1 MIHYKDISW
10 QETEENLKK
19 FKKSHLVK
27 AKILEIDT
35 DKEKI
40 RLGIKQ
46 LEKDPFDFF
55 LKKKNNEIITATV
68 GEVLK
73 NGIRVSVGTDKNL
86 LITIKK
92 NQLAKEIEDCRP
104 EIFTKGNKVDCMI
117 VDLDKEK
124 RKVGLSI
131 KELEK
136 HNEKVAIKKYGKDG
150 TSSGRVLGDILGKVF
165 SSKKKKEKK

>member
-1 MIHYKDISW
+1 M
-10 QETEENLKK
+10 
-19 FKKSHLVK
+19 
-27 AKILEIDT
+27 
-35 DKEKI
+35 
-40 RLGIKQ
+40 
-46 LEKDPFDFF
+46 
-55 LKKKNNEIITATV
+55 
-68 GEVLK
+68 LK
-73 NGIRVSVGTDKNL
+73 NGIKVSVGSDKNL
-86 LITIKK
+86 LIMIKK

-150 TSSGRVLGDILGKVF
+150 TSSGRVLGDILAKY
-165 SSKKKKEKK
+165 SARKRRRKK